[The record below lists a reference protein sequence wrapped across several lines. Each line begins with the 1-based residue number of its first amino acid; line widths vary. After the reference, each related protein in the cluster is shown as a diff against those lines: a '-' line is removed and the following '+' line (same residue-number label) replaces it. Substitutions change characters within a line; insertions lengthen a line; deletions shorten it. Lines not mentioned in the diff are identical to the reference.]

1 MTYEDHDTQESH
13 RDISDGIRKDRKKTG
28 PSWLRMMLILIGA
41 SIAAS
46 ALCMGITFNMLES
59 AVSGKESLN
68 LLEITG
74 ISRLLKPIGKI
85 ELPEEFNLGGRI
97 TASEMSN
104 LDDYSAS
111 IHDGRFNFENHA
123 AMNHQNNCS
132 PKSYWHRWNPEIRIL
147 GSYQYDRSI
156 TEEDKGMVSL

>member
-74 ISRLLKPIGKI
+74 
-85 ELPEEFNLGGRI
+85 
-97 TASEMSN
+97 
-104 LDDYSAS
+104 
-111 IHDGRFNFENHA
+111 
-123 AMNHQNNCS
+123 
-132 PKSYWHRWNPEIRIL
+132 
-147 GSYQYDRSI
+147 
-156 TEEDKGMVSL
+156 